1 MATNANQVPLEGS
14 HRLALRG
21 SRRLGPVHP
30 DQHIEVTL
38 RLRPRAPIS
47 PKVRSEATIPLSHK
61 SRRYLTHDEYVDQP
75 RRLAEDIAKVAEF
88 AQAHDLVMLQSSAAR
103 RSVWLS
109 GTVDEAERRPSASTS
124 PNMTIPMAAPIAA
137 APDRS

>member
-30 DQHIEVTL
+30 DQQIEVTL

-47 PKVRSEATIPLSHK
+47 PKARSDATIPLSHK
-61 SRRYLTHDEYVDQP
+61 SRHYLSHEEYATNHGASAD
-75 RRLAEDIAKVAEF
+75 DIAKVAEF
-88 AQAHDLVMLQSSAAR
+88 AQAHGLVVLHSSAAR

-109 GTVDEAERRPSASTS
+109 GTAENLSAAMGAT
-124 PNMTIPMAAPIAA
+124 
-137 APDRS
+137 